1 MHTQELKALV
11 DSTFVEI
18 NRLLVVKGGE
28 YANAVDRLANFKRG
42 AALTGCTPLQVL
54 FIYMSKHYDA
64 VASFVQTS
72 AKGEAR
78 PSSEP
83 IEGRLDDLINYC
95 LLAKGL
101 IAEAGRLPK
110 VQASYELNTELNQI
124 ISEGPYKGM
133 TYQEVRDMKRPDPF
147 AGVEAA
153 RRNVCGPAG
162 NSLPTLHDIAKQGG
176 IGPEHC

>member
-28 YANAVDRLANFKRG
+28 YANAADRLANFKRG

-101 IAEAGRLPK
+101 IAEAGRLPEVK
-110 VQASYELNTELNQI
+110 ESYALG
-124 ISEGPYKGM
+124 EGPK
-133 TYQEVRDMKRPDPF
+133 KDPF

-153 RRNVCGPAG
+153 RKLAMQGNWPAHVEKREG
-162 NSLPTLHDIAKQGG
+162 L
-176 IGPEHC
+176 GPEHC

>member
-1 MHTQELKALV
+1 MNTTELDSLV
-11 DSTFVEI
+11 KSTFAEI
-18 NRLLVVKGGE
+18 NRLLVIKGGE
-28 YANAVDRLANFKRG
+28 YANAEDRLANFKRG

-101 IAEAGRLPK
+101 IGEVKTQDK
-110 VQASYELNTELNQI
+110 VLLNKTLSRNFKD
-124 ISEGPYKGM
+124 PY
-133 TYQEVRDMKRPDPF
+133 
-147 AGVEAA
+147 AGVESA
-153 RRNVCGPAG
+153 RVVGVTGQALQMPSSQPN
-162 NSLPTLHDIAKQGG
+162 L
-176 IGPEHC
+176 GPEQC

>member
-1 MHTQELKALV
+1 MNTKELDALV
-11 DSTFVEI
+11 NQTFAEI

-28 YANAVDRLANFKRG
+28 YANAEDRLANFKRG
-42 AALTGCTPLQVL
+42 AGLTGCTPLQVL

-72 AKGEAR
+72 AKGKAR

-101 IAEAGRLPK
+101 IRESKLEEQSKAQEAAEHLADKLENPEKYISSPRQSGK
-110 VQASYELNTELNQI
+110 SQI
-124 ISEGPYKGM
+124 SGSPY
-133 TYQEVRDMKRPDPF
+133 TD
-147 AGVEAA
+147 VEAA
-153 RRNVCGPAG
+153 RAIGNAG
-162 NSLPTLHDIAKQGG
+162 KPLNL
-176 IGPEHC
+176 GPEHC

>member
-1 MHTQELKALV
+1 MNTKELDVLV
-11 DSTFVEI
+11 NQTFAEI
-18 NRLLVVKGGE
+18 NRLLIVKGGE
-28 YANAVDRLANFKRG
+28 YANAEDRLANFRRG

-95 LLAKGL
+95 LLAKAL
-101 IAEAGRLPK
+101 IREQAAREK
-110 VQASYELNTELNQI
+110 VLSSNMPPRNFKD
-124 ISEGPYKGM
+124 PY
-133 TYQEVRDMKRPDPF
+133 V
-147 AGVEAA
+147 GVEAA
-153 RRNVCGPAG
+153 RAIDNAG
-162 NSLPTLHDIAKQGG
+162 KTLNL
-176 IGPEHC
+176 GPEHC

>member
-1 MHTQELKALV
+1 MNTQDLDQLV
-11 DSTFVEI
+11 QSTFAEI

-28 YANAVDRLANFKRG
+28 YANSEDRLANFKRG
-42 AALTGCTPLQVL
+42 AALTGATPLQVL

-64 VASFVQTS
+64 VASFVQSS
-72 AKGEAR
+72 AKGQVR

-101 IAEAGRLPK
+101 IGEMHTAGKGIVEASKDYVIKMQRLN
-110 VQASYELNTELNQI
+110 VN
-124 ISEGPYKGM
+124 
-133 TYQEVRDMKRPDPF
+133 PF

-153 RRNVCGPAG
+153 RRAPYGPTG
-162 NSLPTLHDIAKQGG
+162 LPNSDPQVGPSGQPLPTLRSMGG
-176 IGPEHC
+176 LGPEHC

>member
-1 MHTQELKALV
+1 MNTQDLDQLV
-11 DSTFVEI
+11 QSTFAEI

-28 YANAVDRLANFKRG
+28 YANSEDRLANFKRG
-42 AALTGCTPLQVL
+42 AALTGATPLQVL

-64 VASFVQTS
+64 VASFVQSS
-72 AKGEAR
+72 AKGQTR

-101 IAEAGRLPK
+101 IGEMPKTIEHIAAETYSKAFDSRRQPK
-110 VQASYELNTELNQI
+110 
-124 ISEGPYKGM
+124 
-133 TYQEVRDMKRPDPF
+133 QEINPF

-153 RRNVCGPAG
+153 RRVPCGPTG
-162 NSLPTLHDIAKQGG
+162 LPNLDPTGRVIK
-176 IGPEHC
+176 PEDC